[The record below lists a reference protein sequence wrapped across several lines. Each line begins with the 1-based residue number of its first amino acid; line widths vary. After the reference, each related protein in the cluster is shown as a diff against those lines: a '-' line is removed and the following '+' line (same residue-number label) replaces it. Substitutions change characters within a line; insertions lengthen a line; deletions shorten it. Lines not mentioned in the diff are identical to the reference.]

1 MSKPSVEEKEW
12 LPKVPLELN
21 GSHETGIIM
30 SVLALRNK
38 MICQGTLPKADTWGQ
53 GPRTEFP
60 RKGLQ
65 KAQRGAGLGELM
77 KGACFILPLYFPG
90 STLSKVKVM
99 ELTLTESW
107 RLRFSPWRLSDCR
120 VTNRSPQV
128 SREKT
133 REPHVTAIANPAEI
147 LSA

>member
-1 MSKPSVEEKEW
+1 MEEKEW
-12 LPKVPLELN
+12 LPKVPLELS
-21 GSHETGIIM
+21 GRHETGIIM
-30 SVLALRNK
+30 TVLALRNK
-38 MICQGTLPKADTWGQ
+38 TISLGNLAKADTWGRAFADQ

-65 KAQRGAGLGELM
+65 KTQRGSRLGRAQESSI
-77 KGACFILPLYFPG
+77 FILPLYFPG

-99 ELTLTESW
+99 ELTLPESC

-128 SREKT
+128 SVDR
-133 REPHVTAIANPAEI
+133 NPRTSHDPPSQT
-147 LSA
+147 LPKSA

>member
-1 MSKPSVEEKEW
+1 MEEKEW
-12 LPKVPLELN
+12 LPKVPLQLN

-30 SVLALRNK
+30 TVLALRNK
-38 MICQGTLPKADTWGQ
+38 MICQGTLPKADMWGQ

-107 RLRFSPWRLSDCR
+107 RLSDCR

-128 SREKT
+128 STEKT
-133 REPHVTAIANPAEI
+133 REPHMTAIANSAEI
-147 LSA
+147 LSG